1 MFSSRNR
8 RRASSVDRRNVTD
21 VTQLW
26 IMVANSLGRGVDT
39 WKMARNVVRA
49 WHRSRFRAESDS
61 CSRSRSVSPRK
72 PPFVAA
78 PRILSSYLRTSNYSS
93 AHLTRMNDIVKVSSR
108 RVVGGRR
115 GEPRRRSDEKQKRLW
130 NAHQVRTS
138 PRRYSVG
145 PNRHDV
151 RSSAQQL
158 SHESTCST
166 RLHQDLTAR
175 RLPHAVA
182 HRFRRLWLRFFF
194 RVRAK
199 KQKTRAGAARVPGR
213 ERVCQG

>member
-1 MFSSRNR
+1 MLAFALGLP
-8 RRASSVDRRNVTD
+8 RA
-21 VTQLW
+21 
-26 IMVANSLGRGVDT
+26 
-39 WKMARNVVRA
+39 
-49 WHRSRFRAESDS
+49 
-61 CSRSRSVSPRK
+61 K
-72 PPFVAA
+72 PPFVTST

-93 AHLTRMNDIVKVSSR
+93 AHLTRMNDIVKVSSSASGSAR
-108 RVVGGRR
+108 GVAGDRGVG
-115 GEPRRRSDEKQKRLW
+115 PIKKKKTKNKKRLW

-175 RLPHAVA
+175 RVA
-182 HRFRRLWLRFFF
+182 PRSRAFVSAGFGCAFFF
-194 RVRAK
+194 RCAAKK
-199 KQKTRAGAARVPGR
+199 KQKTRADADARTR
-213 ERVCQG
+213 T